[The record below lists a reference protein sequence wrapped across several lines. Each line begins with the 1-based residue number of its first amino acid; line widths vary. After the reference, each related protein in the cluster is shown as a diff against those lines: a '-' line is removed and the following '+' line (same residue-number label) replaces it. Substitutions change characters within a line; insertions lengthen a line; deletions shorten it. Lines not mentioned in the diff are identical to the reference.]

1 MPLRVLNLS
10 LNDDTNEAETIP
22 GAIEQAYLGGRG
34 LAVYLLSTRL
44 DLETPPKS
52 PENLLIFSAGQLAS
66 IGDLYDPGFV
76 VSTRSP
82 ISGAIAHS
90 WGQGPL
96 GTAMRRAGWD
106 ALVLRGQCA
115 EWSYLLL
122 DGDRCTRHSA
132 ADLLG
137 LDTVETAQRLR
148 QRHGDEF
155 HVAAI
160 GPAGETGVAY
170 ASIVAGGRFAAE
182 PAGTGVVMG
191 YKRIKAIA
199 VRGTQPPQIAD
210 LNRFKK
216 ALSAINA
223 RIKSTPLA
231 EHMRLYGSTFYL
243 DPAFA
248 AGALSGRNGQD
259 GVVAHFEA
267 VSRAAVHARARQQPV
282 GPPNR
287 LLPLNADY
295 LAKNGALLPR
305 PDLETV
311 AGFGTRCGITNL
323 DALIAAADRC
333 LKMGLDVVATSAAL
347 GFLIECQQH
356 GLSKPPTMKW
366 GDVET
371 MLAALGRLSQ
381 IQEKR
386 DVLSLG
392 VGEMQ
397 EIYYGSEVFAPQ
409 IKQTAMPA
417 LDPRALPGMAL
428 SLVTSPIGGD
438 YRYAMLYEEML
449 DKPPAWLPDEGAGP
463 HSLKNKAARLIW
475 HERFAAAIDSVGF
488 DRQLALMAYQATP
501 AEVTEL
507 YCALGGH
514 ALTPGSLARVGERIV
529 TLERL
534 FALQRAVNPA
544 DALPERWAVQPL
556 KSGPSAHLIPPLPT
570 LLADYYRRHGWNQ
583 HGEPPPQRLD
593 ELGLT

>member
-1 MPLRVLNLS
+1 MPLHLLNLS
-10 LNDDTNEAETIP
+10 LSDDLISTETLP
-22 GAIEQAYLGGRG
+22 GTLEDEYLGGRG

-44 DLETPPKS
+44 DVETPPKS
-52 PENLLIFSAGQLAS
+52 PDNLLIFSAGPLAV

-82 ISGAIAHS
+82 ISGAMAHS
-90 WGQGPL
+90 WGQGPW
-96 GTAMRRAGWD
+96 GTALRRAGWD
-106 ALVLRGQCA
+106 ALVLQGQCL
-115 EWSYLLL
+115 EWSYLLI
-122 DGDRCTRHSA
+122 DGEQSTRHSA
-132 ADLLG
+132 ADLMG

-155 HVAAI
+155 QVAAI

-191 YKRIKAIA
+191 YKRLKAIA
-199 VRGTQPPQIAD
+199 LRGRRTPHVAD
-210 LNRFKK
+210 LSRLKR
-216 ALSAINA
+216 ALGLIHQ
-223 RIKSTPLA
+223 RIKATPLA
-231 EHMRLYGSTFYL
+231 EQIRLYGSTYYL

-259 GVVAHFEA
+259 GLVTHFEA
-267 VSRAAVHARARQQPV
+267 ISRQAVQSRARQQAV
-282 GPPNR
+282 GPANR
-287 LLPLNADY
+287 LLPMNADY
-295 LAKNGALLPR
+295 LARNGVRLPR

-333 LKMGLDVVATSAAL
+333 RKMGLDVVASSAAL
-347 GFLIECQQH
+347 GFLIECQQQ
-356 GLSKPPTMKW
+356 GLSKPATMKW

-371 MLAALGRLSQ
+371 MLQALGRLSQ

-397 EIYYGSEVFAPQ
+397 AIYYGSEVFAPQ
-409 IKQTAMPA
+409 IKQMAMPA

-428 SLVTSPIGGD
+428 CMVTSPIGGD
-438 YRYAMLYEEML
+438 YRYAMPYEEML
-449 DKPPAWLPDEGAGP
+449 EQPPAWLPDEGAGP

-501 AEVTEL
+501 SEVAEL
-507 YCALGGH
+507 YCALTGRNV
-514 ALTPGSLARVGERIV
+514 TPADLARIGERIV
-529 TLERL
+529 TQERL
-534 FALQRAVNPA
+534 FALERGINTA
-544 DALPERWAVQPL
+544 DELPPRWAEQPL
-556 KSGPSAHLIPPLPT
+556 KSGPSAHLLPPLAM

-583 HGEPPPQRLD
+583 HGEPTPQRLD
-593 ELGLT
+593 ELGIL